1 MDLADWNPND
11 NCLTVRSGKGDK
23 DRTTYLDNG
32 AAAGLADWL
41 IWRGDGP
48 GALFYPTRKG
58 GRLEAR
64 RMTDQAVLDMRAAAG
79 QGGEPYILLTA

>member
-1 MDLADWNPND
+1 MNLSDWNMVD

-23 DRTTYLDNG
+23 DRTTYLNDG
-32 AAAGLADWL
+32 AAAALADWL
-41 IWRGDGP
+41 IWRGDAL

-64 RMTDQAVLDMRAAAG
+64 RMTDQAVLDIL
-79 QGGEPYILLTA
+79 QGRGKEAKIASWKS